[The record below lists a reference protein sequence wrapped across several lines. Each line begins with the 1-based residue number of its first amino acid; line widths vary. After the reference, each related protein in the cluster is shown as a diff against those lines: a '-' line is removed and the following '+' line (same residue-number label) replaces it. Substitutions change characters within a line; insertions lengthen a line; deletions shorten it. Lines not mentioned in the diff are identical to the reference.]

1 MLPTAPIRVLIADD
15 LPELR
20 TLLRTT
26 LQGRG
31 FQLVGEAGDGR
42 ETLAL
47 AVDREPDVVVLDLGM
62 RGIAGPDLVAELRR
76 RAPAVR
82 VVALSAFAD
91 TEQRRRALDLGAH
104 ASLDKDVDPDQ
115 LVATL
120 REVCGRAF
128 GPVALPPPEGLEGL
142 AADELERVWS
152 TLAAA
157 PVATAVVGPDGR
169 FLKVNAAL
177 SALVGHPEGALLAAG
192 YQAVVHPEDRDA
204 DLEQLQ
210 RLLAGE
216 ATGYQ
221 LQQRCRRIDGEAISV
236 LCNTWLAT
244 TQRGD
249 PLHLDGQGRPRY
261 VVRQLVDLR
270 EGRRPEDQLAWR
282 ATHDAL
288 TGLPNRSLFLDRLE
302 MTLARLGRDPALAA
316 VLVVDLDRF
325 KEVAERFGDDAVDR
339 LLVAVAGRLRSIL
352 RPSDT
357 VSRFGSDEF
366 AVLCPDL
373 AHERDAVRLA
383 ERMTAGLAT
392 PFAISSRE
400 DTNPMRFAESPRPS
414 SPVGGQEIV
423 VSASIGIALTG
434 SRTRRAESLLSDAD
448 TALQRAKH
456 RGGGIY
462 ELFDETVRAQLIE
475 RLELEQA
482 LRQAVDADELR
493 ALYQPIVSLKEGRL
507 VGVEALVRWDQPGR
521 GQLLPAEFVPFAEET
536 GLIVP
541 LGAWVLAESCRQA
554 ARWRANGPR
563 TLPPTVHVNLSP
575 RQFAEPHLIDLV
587 AGALADT
594 GTDPDRLCLEVTER
608 ALAANPASA
617 ATTLKRLSA
626 LGVHVSVD
634 DFGTGYSS
642 LASLQYLPLSSLKID
657 RSFVA
662 RLDLDP
668 SDDAMVAAV
677 IGLGHTL
684 GLTVIAEGVETS
696 RQLAKLDQLGCDYA
710 QGYLFARPETAS
722 RVGELLGHDRRWQ

>member
-1 MLPTAPIRVLIADD
+1 MHPPEPIRVLIADD
-15 LPELR
+15 IPELR

-31 FQLVGEAGDGR
+31 FQLVGEAGDGHEALR
-42 ETLAL
+42 LA
-47 AVDREPDVVVLDLGM
+47 AEREPDVVVLDLGM
-62 RGIAGPDLVAELRR
+62 PGVDGPAMVAELRR
-76 RAPAVR
+76 RVPATR
-82 VVALSAFAD
+82 VVALSAFAA
-91 TEQRRRALDLGAH
+91 EEPRRLALDRGAH
-104 ASLDKDVDPDQ
+104 ACLDKDVDPDQ

-128 GPVALPPPEGLEGL
+128 APLALPPPDGLDGL
-142 AADELERVWS
+142 AADELERVWG

-221 LQQRCRRIDGEAISV
+221 LQQRCRRVDGEAISV

-244 TQRGD
+244 NRRGD
-249 PLHLDGQGRPRY
+249 PLHLDGHGRPRY
-261 VVRQLVDLR
+261 LVRQLVDLR
-270 EGRRPEDQLAWR
+270 EGRHPEDQLAWR

-302 MTLARLGRDPALAA
+302 MTLARLGREPALAA
-316 VLVVDLDRF
+316 VLVLDLDRF

-392 PFAISSRE
+392 PFA
-400 DTNPMRFAESPRPS
+400 
-414 SPVGGQEIV
+414 VGGQEIV

-493 ALYQPIVSLKEGRL
+493 TLYQPIVSLKEGLL

-626 LGVHVSVD
+626 LGVRVSVD

-668 SDDAMVAAV
+668 EDDAMVAAV

-684 GLTVIAEGVETS
+684 GLTVIAEGVETP

>member
-1 MLPTAPIRVLIADD
+1 MHPTAPIRVLIADD
-15 LPELR
+15 IPELR

-31 FQLVGEAGDGR
+31 LELVGEANDGH

-47 AVDREPDVVVLDLGM
+47 AVDAEPDVVVLDSGM
-62 RGIAGPDLVAELRR
+62 PGVDGPDLIAELRR

-82 VVALSAFAD
+82 VVALAAFGGED
-91 TEQRRRALDLGAH
+91 LRRRAMERGAH
-104 ASLDKDVDPDQ
+104 AFLDKDVDPDR

-128 GPVALPPPEGLEGL
+128 GPVALPPPGGLDGL

-177 SALVGHPEGALLAAG
+177 CALVGHPERALLAAG
-192 YQAVVHPEDRDA
+192 YAAVVHPEDRDA
-204 DLEQLQ
+204 DLEQLG
-210 RLLAGE
+210 RLLGGE

-221 LQQRCRRIDGEAISV
+221 LQQRCRRVDGEAISV
-236 LCNTWLAT
+236 LCNTWLVT
-244 TQRGD
+244 NPHGE
-249 PLHLDGQGRPRY
+249 PLHLDASGRPRH

-270 EGRRPEDQLAWR
+270 EGRHPEDQLAWR

-302 MTLARLGRDPALAA
+302 MTLARLGREAA
-316 VLVVDLDRF
+316 VLVLDLDRF
-325 KEVAERFGDDAVDR
+325 REVGERFGDDAVDR
-339 LLVAVAGRLRSIL
+339 LLIAVAGRLRSIL

-392 PFAISSRE
+392 PFA
-400 DTNPMRFAESPRPS
+400 
-414 SPVGGQEIV
+414 VGGQEIV
-423 VSASIGIALTG
+423 ITASIGIALTG
-434 SRTRRAESLLSDAD
+434 SGTRRASSLLSDAD
-448 TALQRAKH
+448 TALQRARH
-456 RGGGIY
+456 RGGGLY

-482 LRQAVDADELR
+482 LRQAVEGDELR
-493 ALYQPIVSLKEGRL
+493 TLYQPIVSLAEGRL

-521 GQLLPAEFVPFAEET
+521 GRLLPAEFVPFAEET

-608 ALAANPASA
+608 ALAANPAPA

-626 LGVHVSVD
+626 LGVRVSVD

-684 GLTVIAEGVETS
+684 GLTVIAEGVETPG
-696 RQLAKLDQLGCDYA
+696 QLAKLDRLGCDYA

-722 RVGELLGHDRRWQ
+722 RVGELLGHDPRWQ

>member
-1 MLPTAPIRVLIADD
+1 MHPPTPTAPLIAD
-15 LPELR
+15 
-20 TLLRTT
+20 
-26 LQGRG
+26 
-31 FQLVGEAGDGR
+31 
-42 ETLAL
+42 
-47 AVDREPDVVVLDLGM
+47 
-62 RGIAGPDLVAELRR
+62 
-76 RAPAVR
+76 
-82 VVALSAFAD
+82 
-91 TEQRRRALDLGAH
+91 
-104 ASLDKDVDPDQ
+104 
-115 LVATL
+115 
-120 REVCGRAF
+120 
-128 GPVALPPPEGLEGL
+128 
-142 AADELERVWS
+142 DELERVWA

-177 SALVGHPEGALLAAG
+177 CGLVGHPAAALLAAG

-221 LQQRCRRIDGEAISV
+221 QQQRCRRVDGEAISV

-244 TQRGD
+244 SPRGE
-249 PLHLDGQGRPRY
+249 PLHLDADGRPRY

-288 TGLPNRSLFLDRLE
+288 TGLPNRSLFMDRLE
-302 MTLARLGRDPALAA
+302 MTLARLGREPTLAA
-316 VLVVDLDRF
+316 VLVLDLDRF
-325 KEVAERFGDDAVDR
+325 KEVGERFGDDAVDR

-392 PFAISSRE
+392 PFAV
-400 DTNPMRFAESPRPS
+400 A
-414 SPVGGQEIV
+414 GQEIV

-434 SRTRRAESLLSDAD
+434 SRTRRATSLLSDAD

-493 ALYQPIVSLKEGRL
+493 TLYQPIVSLKEGRL
-507 VGVEALVRWDQPGR
+507 VGVEALVRWDRPGR

-617 ATTLKRLSA
+617 ATTLKRLSG
-626 LGVHVSVD
+626 LGVRVSVD

-662 RLDLDP
+662 RLDLAP

-684 GLTVIAEGVETS
+684 GLTVIAEGVETPA
-696 RQLAKLDQLGCDYA
+696 QLARLDELGCDYA
-710 QGYLFARPETAS
+710 QGHLFARPDTAS
-722 RVGELLGHDRRWQ
+722 RIGELLGHDRRWQ

>member
-1 MLPTAPIRVLIADD
+1 MPANVPIRVLIADD
-15 LPELR
+15 IPELR

-42 ETLAL
+42 ETLRL
-47 AVDREPDVVVLDLGM
+47 AADHGPDVVVLDLGM
-62 RGIAGPDLVAELRR
+62 PGVDGPDLIAELRR
-76 RAPAVR
+76 RTPAVR
-82 VVALSAFAD
+82 VVALSAFAA
-91 TEQRRRALDLGAH
+91 EELRRQAFDGGAH
-104 ASLDKDVDPDQ
+104 AYLEKDADPDE

-128 GPVALPPPEGLEGL
+128 APIALPPPDGVDGL
-142 AADELERVWS
+142 AGEELERVWS
-152 TLAAA
+152 SLAAA

-169 FLKVNAAL
+169 FLKVNPAL
-177 SALVGHPEGALLAAG
+177 CALVGHPEPALLAAG

-204 DLEQLQ
+204 DTEQLQ
-210 RLLAGE
+210 RLLTGE
-216 ATGYQ
+216 VTGYQ
-221 LQQRCRRIDGEAISV
+221 LQERCRRVDGEAISV

-244 TQRGD
+244 SQRGE
-249 PLHLDGQGRPRY
+249 PLHLDGRGRPRY

-270 EGRRPEDQLAWR
+270 EGRPPEDQLAWR

-302 MTLARLGRDPALAA
+302 MTLARLGREPALAA
-316 VLVVDLDRF
+316 VLVLDLDHF

-357 VSRFGSDEF
+357 VARFGSDEF

-373 AHERDAVRLA
+373 DHERDAVRLA

-392 PFAISSRE
+392 PFA
-400 DTNPMRFAESPRPS
+400 
-414 SPVGGQEIV
+414 VGGQEIV
-423 VSASIGIALTG
+423 ISASIGIALTG

-493 ALYQPIVSLKEGRL
+493 TLYQPIVSLKEGRL

-521 GQLLPAEFVPFAEET
+521 GRLLPAEFVPFAEET

-554 ARWRANGPR
+554 ARWRANAPR
-563 TLPPTVHVNLSP
+563 PLPPTMHVNLSP

-626 LGVHVSVD
+626 LGVNVSVD

-642 LASLQYLPLSSLKID
+642 LASLQYLPIASLKID

-684 GLTVIAEGVETS
+684 GLTVIAEGVETP

>member
-1 MLPTAPIRVLIADD
+1 MDLALHARAPIRVLIADD
-15 LPELR
+15 IPELR
-20 TLLRTT
+20 ALLRTT

-31 FQLVGEAGDGR
+31 FQLVGEAGNGG
-42 ETLAL
+42 ETLRL
-47 AVDREPDVVVLDLGM
+47 AADQAPDVVVLDLGM
-62 RGIAGPDLVAELRR
+62 PGVDGPDLIAELRR
-76 RAPAVR
+76 RVPAAR
-82 VVALSAFAD
+82 VVALSAFASQ
-91 TEQRRRALDLGAH
+91 ELRREAFDRGAH
-104 ASLDKDVDPDQ
+104 ACLEKDVDLDE
-115 LVATL
+115 LVTTL
-120 REVCGRAF
+120 REVCGLAF
-128 GPVALPPPEGLEGL
+128 APVALPPPEGLDGQPGE
-142 AADELERVWS
+142 ELERVWS
-152 TLAAA
+152 CMAAA

-169 FLKVNAAL
+169 FLKVNTAL
-177 SALVGHPEGALLAAG
+177 CALVGHPPAALLAAG
-192 YQAVVHPEDRDA
+192 YQAIVHPEDRDA
-204 DLEQLQ
+204 DTEQLQ
-210 RLLAGE
+210 RVLAGE
-216 ATGYQ
+216 TTGYQ
-221 LQQRCRRIDGEAISV
+221 LQERCRRVDGEAISV

-244 TQRGD
+244 NQRGE

-270 EGRRPEDQLAWR
+270 EGRHPEDQLAWR

-302 MTLARLGRDPALAA
+302 MTLARLGREPALAT
-316 VLVVDLDRF
+316 VLVLDLDRF
-325 KEVAERFGDDAVDR
+325 KEVGERFGDDAVDR

-373 AHERDAVRLA
+373 GHERDAVRLA
-383 ERMTAGLAT
+383 ERITAGLAT
-392 PFAISSRE
+392 PFA
-400 DTNPMRFAESPRPS
+400 
-414 SPVGGQEIV
+414 VGGQEIV

-434 SRTRRAESLLSDAD
+434 SRTRRADSLLSDAD
-448 TALQRAKH
+448 TALQRAKQ

-475 RLELEQA
+475 RLELERA
-482 LRQAVDADELR
+482 LRHAVDADELR

-507 VGVEALVRWDQPGR
+507 VGVEALVRWEQPGR
-521 GQLLPAEFVPFAEET
+521 GQRLPAEFVPFAEET

-541 LGAWVLAESCRQA
+541 LGAWVLAEGCRQA
-554 ARWRANGPR
+554 ARWRAKGPR
-563 TLPPTVHVNLSP
+563 PLPPTMHVNLSP
-575 RQFAEPHLIDLV
+575 RQFTEPHLIDLV

-608 ALAANPASA
+608 ALATNPASA

-626 LGVHVSVD
+626 LGVRVSVD

-642 LASLQYLPLSSLKID
+642 LASLQYLPISSLKID

-684 GLTVIAEGVETS
+684 GLTVIAEGVETP

-710 QGYLFARPETAS
+710 QGYLFARPETAA

>member
-15 LPELR
+15 IPELR

-31 FQLVGEAGDGR
+31 FELVGEAGDGR

-221 LQQRCRRIDGEAISV
+221 LQQRCRRVDGEAISV

-400 DTNPMRFAESPRPS
+400 ATHPMRFADATLPTSA
-414 SPVGGQEIV
+414 VGGQEIV

-684 GLTVIAEGVETS
+684 GLTVIAEGVETP

>member
-1 MLPTAPIRVLIADD
+1 MHPTASIRVLIADD
-15 LPELR
+15 IPELR

-26 LQGRG
+26 LKGRG
-31 FQLVGEAGDGR
+31 FELVGEAGDGHG
-42 ETLAL
+42 TLAL
-47 AVDREPDVVVLDLGM
+47 AADREPDVVVLDLGM
-62 RGIAGPDLVAELRR
+62 PGVDGLDLIAELRR
-76 RAPAVR
+76 RVPAVR
-82 VVALSAFAD
+82 VVALSAFAAED
-91 TEQRRRALDLGAH
+91 VARQALDRGAH
-104 ASLDKDVDPDQ
+104 AYLDKEVDPDR

-128 GPVALPPPEGLEGL
+128 GPLSLPPPDGLDGPAGE
-142 AADELERVWS
+142 ELERVWC

-177 SALVGHPEGALLAAG
+177 CALVGHPEAALLAAG

-204 DLEQLQ
+204 DIEQLQ
-210 RLLAGE
+210 RLLGGE

-221 LQQRCRRIDGEAISV
+221 LQQRCRRVDGEAISV

-244 TQRGD
+244 RRGQ
-249 PLHLDGQGRPRY
+249 PLHLDGGGRPRY

-270 EGRRPEDQLAWR
+270 EGRHPEDQLAWR

-302 MTLARLGRDPALAA
+302 MTLARLGREPTLAA

-325 KEVAERFGDDAVDR
+325 REVAERFGDDAVDR

-400 DTNPMRFAESPRPS
+400 ATNPMRFAESHQPTS
-414 SPVGGQEIV
+414 TVGGQEIV

-493 ALYQPIVSLKEGRL
+493 TLYQPIVSLKEGRL

-521 GQLLPAEFVPFAEET
+521 GRLLPAEFVPFAEET

-563 TLPPTVHVNLSP
+563 ILPPTVHVNLSP

-626 LGVHVSVD
+626 LGVRVSVD

-684 GLTVIAEGVETS
+684 GLTVIAEGVETPG
-696 RQLAKLDQLGCDYA
+696 QLAKLDQLGCDYA

>member
-1 MLPTAPIRVLIADD
+1 MGSALHAKSPIRVLIADD
-15 LPELR
+15 IPELR
-20 TLLRTT
+20 TLLRST
-26 LQGRG
+26 LAGRG
-31 FQLVGEAGDGR
+31 FELVGEAGNGG
-42 ETLAL
+42 ETLRL
-47 AVDREPDVVVLDLGM
+47 AAEQAPHVVVLDLGM
-62 RGIAGPDLVAELRR
+62 PGVDGPDLIAELRR
-76 RAPAVR
+76 RSPAVR
-82 VVALSAFAD
+82 IVALSAFAA
-91 TEQRRRALDLGAH
+91 EELRRRAFDRGAH
-104 ASLDKDVDPDQ
+104 AYLEKDVDVDE

-120 REVCGRAF
+120 RQVCGRVFA
-128 GPVALPPPEGLEGL
+128 PLALPPPDGLDGPAGE
-142 AADELERVWS
+142 ELERVWS
-152 TLAAA
+152 LLAAA

-169 FLKVNAAL
+169 FLKVNPAL
-177 SALVGHPEGALLAAG
+177 CALVGHPEPALLAAG

-204 DLEQLQ
+204 DAEQLQ
-210 RLLAGE
+210 RLLSGE

-221 LQQRCRRIDGEAISV
+221 LQERCRRIDGEAISV

-244 TQRGD
+244 DQRGR

-261 VVRQLVDLR
+261 LVRQLVDLR
-270 EGRRPEDQLAWR
+270 EGRHPEDQLAWR

-302 MTLARLGRDPALAA
+302 MTLARLGREPALAA
-316 VLVVDLDRF
+316 VLVLDLDRF

-373 AHERDAVRLA
+373 GHERDAVRLA
-383 ERMTAGLAT
+383 ERITSGLAT
-392 PFAISSRE
+392 PFA
-400 DTNPMRFAESPRPS
+400 
-414 SPVGGQEIV
+414 VGGQEIV

-434 SRTRRAESLLSDAD
+434 SRMRRPASLLSDAD
-448 TALQRAKH
+448 TALQRAKQ

-475 RLELEQA
+475 HLELEQA
-482 LRQAVDADELR
+482 LREAVDAGELR
-493 ALYQPIVSLKEGRL
+493 ASYQPIVSLKEGRL
-507 VGVEALVRWDQPGR
+507 VGVEALVRWEQPGR

-554 ARWRANGPR
+554 ARWRAAGPR
-563 TLPPTVHVNLSP
+563 TLPPTMHVNLSP

-594 GTDPDRLCLEVTER
+594 GTEPDRLCLEVTER

-626 LGVHVSVD
+626 LGVRVSVD

-642 LASLQYLPLSSLKID
+642 LASLQYLPISSLKID
-657 RSFVA
+657 SSFVA

-677 IGLGHTL
+677 IALGHTL

-710 QGYLFARPETAS
+710 QGYLFARPETAA